1 MSRTYRNRHSVPHGW
16 TVRDDGREYHQS
28 APTRKAQWKQ
38 WVDWLDLGNGRNSHN
53 CPNYYPPPFRSWWT
67 RKEKKCYRKEHFRQY
82 RAKVKDRM
90 RHEDWENIPRFR
102 RTSGWLT
109 W

>member
-1 MSRTYRNRHSVPHGW
+1 MNYR
-16 TVRDDGREYHQS
+16 E
-28 APTRKAQWKQ
+28 
-38 WVDWLDLGNGRNSHN
+38 
-53 CPNYYPPPFRSWWT
+53 
-67 RKEKKCYRKEHFRQY
+67 Y